1 MNILKVRNYLL
12 ASGLALVGA
21 GAMAQSATITFNG
34 TVNAQ
39 TCVITAST
47 TSGTTA
53 AVNSLTITLPTVS
66 NGQLNSGSTV
76 GKTVF
81 YMGVSGCLAGAA
93 GVTHTPK
100 LYLSSSSAS
109 GGYLSTGITNLVLEL
124 LDKNSS
130 SISLT
135 STPTAFPNSSF
146 SYTGVGA
153 LTTYENAFYIQYR
166 ASGGAVTATGAIT
179 PVAMNVVLQY
189 S

>member
-1 MNILKVRNYLL
+1 MNILKVKNYLL
-12 ASGLALVGA
+12 AFGLALVGA
-21 GAMAQSATITFNG
+21 GAMAQTATINFSG

-47 TSGTTA
+47 TAGSTA
-53 AVNSLTITLPTVS
+53 SVSSLTITLPTVS
-66 NGQLNSGSTV
+66 NGLLTSGATL

-81 YMGVSGCLAGAA
+81 YMGVYGCLAGVA
-93 GVTHTPK
+93 GTTYTPK

-135 STPTAFPNSSF
+135 TTPTAFTNSSF

-153 LTTYENAFYIQYR
+153 ATAYENAFYIQYR
-166 ASGGAVTATGAIT
+166 ASGGAVSSTGTTSAI
-179 PVAMNVVLQY
+179 AMNVVLQY